1 VLWLLDTIID
11 SLKGDKG
18 LAIGSL
24 ASQYFSNFTLSE
36 FDHWIKE
43 VKKVKYYQRYM
54 DDCILLS
61 SSKEELYQLL
71 KEIKQY
77 LKDNLDLEL
86 KSNYQL
92 FPVDDRGI
100 DFLGYR
106 SFRNYTI
113 LRKSTYKRFKKKML
127 NISKSYIKYG
137 NLTYSQVCT
146 INSYLGWLKWCN
158 CSNLIIN
165 YYNNLHLDFA
175 LQKYNIEKD
184 KDKKMRKWYKIC
196 EQYNDVIKL
205 LNNEDENNIS

>member
-1 VLWLLDTIID
+1 
-11 SLKGDKG
+11 
-18 LAIGSL
+18 
-24 ASQYFSNFTLSE
+24 
-36 FDHWIKE
+36 
-43 VKKVKYYQRYM
+43 M

-127 NISKSYIKYG
+127 NISKSYIMYG

-146 INSYLGWLKWCN
+146 INSYLGWLK
-158 CSNLIIN
+158 
-165 YYNNLHLDFA
+165 
-175 LQKYNIEKD
+175 
-184 KDKKMRKWYKIC
+184 
-196 EQYNDVIKL
+196 
-205 LNNEDENNIS
+205 